1 MLRKPF
7 LNNLLVLAALVSIT
21 WGSYGLGR
29 IIFPFGLRE
38 VSGLPPL
45 SRLELEPRT
54 DNGITAEIEAY
65 YADASRLVFQVR
77 LTGSDGFPDQVM
89 LLDEHG
95 DFINASV
102 GYGPA
107 GGEPSLYQFAFG
119 IVSPLTV
126 ERLAGRLEFSVVTSL
141 SAAEP
146 LAHFSF
152 PFDLPVHPALTF
164 EPKRSYPSASGVN
177 ILLDRVVITPAYTQV
192 YLCYVKPSDAD
203 WGVSGETSLKLGD
216 RRARL
221 DSYSLLFDAD
231 YGDVG
236 KGGEP
241 GWTAPVQSGRCVK
254 LGFPVGAADPG
265 SLTLTVPALE
275 QSMPEVIPD
284 DQLAEALKYLKA
296 WEGIEMEWHIVDHG
310 AYPEYRKL
318 PDGMSEQQAYRKF
331 VEALGYV
338 YYGQWEF
345 DVQLAPG
352 DGAVPR
358 FTTSTYGM
366 PAPIPFPESEPK
378 VAVRLSDMIRTF
390 AISPDRKEIAIATS
404 QGVFLYDL
412 NSYAMLREMSQL
424 KNVFSVAW
432 SPDGTKLGAGSLPMR
447 EFETRLPRVVVWDT
461 ATWEEVYT
469 RESGEEVTSPFG
481 GLAWSPDSQTLAF
494 ALLDR
499 GLLVVDIE
507 SGKVI
512 SEQTDFL
519 QPPQDITWSPDGSRL
534 IATGDLGY
542 GIRRWRVDTGES
554 VRLYDPRAGASAI
567 QLAWS
572 PDGERIAS
580 GHADGT
586 VCFWTVATNACDGL
600 IYAYQNLVPGLAW
613 SPDGTQLATGSGV
626 VRIWDTVTGRLLT
639 SFGQQENVLYIQL
652 EWLDAG
658 TLVSLEAGYADK
670 ASTTIRLWDVD
681 TGQILYEFQGAD
693 GVFGE

>member
-1 MLRKPF
+1 MLRRPF
-7 LNNLLVLAALVSIT
+7 LNHLLILAALVSIT

-29 IIFPFGLRE
+29 MLFPFGLWE
-38 VSGLPPL
+38 VSGLPLL
-45 SRLELEPRT
+45 SRLDLEPRI
-54 DNGITAEIEAY
+54 DNGITAELAAY
-65 YADASRLVFQVR
+65 YADANRLVFQVR

-95 DFINASV
+95 DFINSSV

-107 GGEPSLYQFAFG
+107 GGEPSMYQFDFG
-119 IVSPLTV
+119 VVSPLTE
-126 ERLAGRLEFSVVTSL
+126 ERLAGRLEFSVVTS
-141 SAAEP
+141 AGVGDP
-146 LAHFSF
+146 LARFSF
-152 PFDLPVHPALTF
+152 PFDVPVHPALTF
-164 EPKRSYPSASGVN
+164 EPKRSYPSVSGVN
-177 ILLDRVVITPAYTQV
+177 ILLDRVVITPAYTQI
-192 YLCYVKPSDAD
+192 YLCYVKPSGAD
-203 WGVSGETSLKLGD
+203 WGVSSETSLKIGD
-216 RRARL
+216 QRAWL
-221 DSYSLLFDAD
+221 DSYGLLFDAD

-241 GWTAPVQSGRCVK
+241 GWIPPVQSGRCVK
-254 LGFPVGAADPG
+254 LGFPVGAADPH
-265 SLTLTVPALE
+265 SLTLTIPALE
-275 QSMPEVIPD
+275 QSMPEVIPA
-284 DQLAEALKYLKA
+284 DQLAEALQYLKA
-296 WEGIEMEWHIVDHG
+296 WEGIDMEWHIVDNG
-310 AYPEYRKL
+310 TYPEYRKL
-318 PDGMSEQQAYRKF
+318 PDGMNEQQAYRKF
-331 VEALGYV
+331 IEALGYV

-345 DVQLAPG
+345 DVQLDPG
-352 DGAVPR
+352 EEAAPR

-366 PAPIPFPESEPK
+366 PAPIPLPESEPK
-378 VAVRLSDMIRTF
+378 VAASLSDTIRTF
-390 AISPDRKEIAIATS
+390 AISPDRKEIAIATA

-447 EFETRLPRVVVWDT
+447 EFETSLPRVVVWDT
-461 ATWEEVYT
+461 ATWEVVYT
-469 RESGEEVTSPFG
+469 RESGEESTAPFG
-481 GLAWSPDSQTLAF
+481 ALAWSPDSQTLAF

-507 SGKVI
+507 SGKVV

-554 VRLYDPRAGASAI
+554 VRLYDPRAGASPI

-600 IYAYQNLVPGLAW
+600 IYAHQNLVPSLAW
-613 SPDGTQLATGSGV
+613 SPDGKQLVTGGGV
-626 VRIWDTVTGRLLT
+626 IRIWDTVTGRLLT

-652 EWLDAG
+652 EWLDAH

-670 ASTTIRLWDVD
+670 ALTVIRFWDVA
-681 TGQILYEFQGAD
+681 TGSVLFEFRGKI
-693 GVFGE
+693 GMFGE

>member
-1 MLRKPF
+1 MLRRPF
-7 LNNLLVLAALVSIT
+7 LTNILILAALVSIT
-21 WGSYGLGR
+21 WGSYTLGR

-45 SRLELEPRT
+45 SRLDLEPRT
-54 DNGITAEIEAY
+54 DNGITAELAAY

-77 LTGSDGFPDQVM
+77 LMGSDGFPDQVM

-95 DFINASV
+95 DFINSSV

-107 GGEPSLYQFAFG
+107 GGEPSLYQFDFS

-141 SAAEP
+141 DVGEP
-146 LAHFSF
+146 LARFSF
-152 PFDLPVHPALTF
+152 PFDVPVHPALTF
-164 EPKRSYPSASGVN
+164 EPKRSYPSVSGVN
-177 ILLDRVVITPAYTQV
+177 ILLDRVVITPAYTQI
-192 YLCYVKPSDAD
+192 YLCYVKPSGAD
-203 WGVSGETSLKLGD
+203 WGVSSETRLKIGD
-216 RRARL
+216 QQARL

-241 GWTAPVQSGRCVK
+241 GWTPPVQSGRCIK
-254 LGFPVGAADPG
+254 LGFPVGAADLH
-265 SLTLTVPALE
+265 SLTLTIPALE

-296 WEGIEMEWHIVDHG
+296 WEGIEMEWHVVDHG

-318 PDGMSEQQAYRKF
+318 PDGMNEQQAYRKF
-331 VEALGYV
+331 IEALGYV

-345 DVQLAPG
+345 DVQLVPG
-352 DGAVPR
+352 EEAAPR

-366 PAPIPFPESEPK
+366 PAPIPLSESEPQ
-378 VAVRLSDMIRTF
+378 VAASLSDTIRTF
-390 AISPDRKEIAIATS
+390 VLSPNRKEIAIATS
-404 QGVFLYDL
+404 KGVFLYDL

-432 SPDGTKLGAGSLPMR
+432 SPDGTKLGAGSLPMLA
-447 EFETRLPRVVVWDT
+447 FEGSLPRVVVWDT
-461 ATWEEVYT
+461 ATWEAVFT
-469 RESGEEVTSPFG
+469 WKSGEESTSPFG
-481 GLAWSPDSQTLAF
+481 ALAWSPDSQTLAF

-507 SGKVI
+507 SGKVV

-554 VRLYDPRAGASAI
+554 VRLYDPRAGASPI

-600 IYAYQNLVPGLAW
+600 IYAHQNLVPSLAW
-613 SPDGTQLATGSGV
+613 SPDGKQLATGGGV
-626 VRIWDTVTGRLLT
+626 IRIWDTVTGRLLT
-639 SFGQQENVLYIQL
+639 SFGQQENVLYIHQ
-652 EWLDAG
+652 EWLDAR

-670 ASTTIRLWDVD
+670 ALTVIRFWDVA
-681 TGQILYEFQGAD
+681 TGSVLFEFRGKI
-693 GVFGE
+693 GMFGE